1 MTTLTFRNAVINT
14 TVRQNQIWL
23 TSAELAKALDYKSE
37 KSITNLFNAN
47 SDEFNNS
54 MSLVIESVTNG
65 INNSLRKKSV
75 RIFSLRGAHLI
86 AMFSRTPVAKEFR
99 KWVLDILDRES
110 GIKSVEDYISHD
122 ETQKLIRAVN
132 DCAMRI
138 HEHSTLILQRLSEH
152 FKISYWKKLK
162 ASQFN
167 EAQEYLQSVRKK
179 DIVGKRYSV
188 EVKITDYMF
197 NGEKTLYGRCNDFNA
212 LLTCLAL
219 ELGYKIQSISKHQQ
233 TLNF

>member
-1 MTTLTFRNAVINT
+1 MP
-14 TVRQNQIWL
+14 
-23 TSAELAKALDYKSE
+23 
-37 KSITNLFNAN
+37 
-47 SDEFNNS
+47 
-54 MSLVIESVTNG
+54 LVIESVTNG

-99 KWVLDILDRES
+99 KWVLDILDKES
-110 GIKSVEDYISHD
+110 GTQSFEDYISHD
-122 ETQKLIRAVN
+122 ETQKLIRAAN

-138 HEHSTLILQRLSEH
+138 REHSTLILQRLSEH
-152 FKISYWKKLK
+152 FKINYWKKLK
-162 ASQFN
+162 TSQLS
-167 EAQEYLQSVRKK
+167 EAHEFLQSVRKK
-179 DIVGKRYSV
+179 DIVGKRYFV

-212 LLTCLAL
+212 LLTGLAL
-219 ELGYKIQSISKHQQ
+219 DLGYKIQALSEHQQ

>member
-1 MTTLTFRNAVINT
+1 MTTLTFRNTVLAA

-23 TSAELAKALDYKSE
+23 TSAELSKALQYASNRAVTK
-37 KSITNLFNAN
+37 IFNQN
-47 SDEFNNS
+47 GDEFTDCMTKIIEVPNLGTSGN
-54 MSLVIESVTNG
+54 LVT
-65 INNSLRKKSV
+65 KQ

-86 AMFSRTPVAKEFR
+86 AMFSRTAVAKEFR

-110 GIKSVEDYISHD
+110 GIQSIEDYISD
-122 ETQKLIRAVN
+122 SEIQELIRATN
-132 DCAMRI
+132 ACAMRTG
-138 HEHSTLILQRLSEH
+138 EYSDLILQRLCEH
-152 FKISYWKKLK
+152 FNISNRKELK
-162 ASQFN
+162 TSQLN
-167 EAQEYLQSVRKK
+167 EAHEFLQSVSKK
-179 DIVGKRYSV
+179 DIVGKRYFV

-197 NGEKTLYGRCNDFNA
+197 HGEKTLYGRCNDFNA